1 VSADFGIEVRG
12 VQRADRDRGTEDR
25 GSPKRLPVR
34 RWPERRVVVLA
45 VAVLLL
51 SGAFAASILSETALD
66 ELAVLYTVPVL
77 LAGLELGLAG
87 GVAGAVLALLVLLA
101 ASGSHSELEASG
113 LAACGVVFLLAGA
126 LAGRFSARMH
136 ASQRRQQGLV
146 DSGLRLARLET
157 LEALPMLLVDELQR
171 TLEVSCVRVQLEHA
185 PAVGV
190 GVPAG
195 EQLVVPI
202 EARGINFGSL
212 TLSAPNRRGFAPE
225 DEVVAGQLA
234 LQAAVAA
241 DNQRLLASER
251 ERAALHVELE
261 QTRERF
267 ASHLRDVTQ
276 ILDSEEAERSKA
288 ARQLHEGFAQD
299 MAALLLVLQSLA
311 KDLDRELSR
320 KQLAEVRGIASDTLV
335 GLRQLALDLRPSS
348 LDEHGLHAGL
358 QGIVEREQVT
368 GARQIGL
375 DYECPCELAP
385 EVETSVFR
393 LVDDA
398 IRTSTGALTVQLKA
412 DDGHDKLRIKICGA
426 STDRELLGKLAGAR
440 ARIVLIG
447 GTLQSSFNGTTT
459 IVAEL
464 PCASQRAPAAR

>member
-1 VSADFGIEVRG
+1 VSADFRIEVRG
-12 VQRADRDRGTEDR
+12 VQRARRDRGTEDR

-51 SGAFAASILSETALD
+51 TGAFAASILSETALD
-66 ELAVLYTVPVL
+66 ELAVLYTVPVI

-87 GVAGAVLALLVLLA
+87 GVAGAVLALLLLLA
-101 ASGSHSELEASG
+101 ASGRHSELEAFG
-113 LAACGVVFLLAGA
+113 LAACGSVFLLAGA

-136 ASQRRQQGLV
+136 ASQRRQQGLY

-157 LEALPMLLVDELQR
+157 LEALPMLLVDELRR
-171 TLEVSCVRVQLEHA
+171 TLEVSCVRVQLEDA
-185 PAVGV
+185 PAVEV
-190 GVPAG
+190 GVHAG

-202 EARGINFGSL
+202 EARGISFGSL
-212 TLSAPNRRGFAPE
+212 TLSAPNRHGFAPE
-225 DEVVAGQLA
+225 DEVVASQLA

-348 LDEHGLHAGL
+348 LDERGLHAAL

-368 GARQIGL
+368 SARQIGL
-375 DYECPCELAP
+375 DYECPCDLAP

-398 IRTSTGALTVQLKA
+398 IRTSTGALTVQLKTTNGG
-412 DDGHDKLRIKICGA
+412 DSLRIKICGG
-426 STDRELLGKLAGAR
+426 STDGELLGKLAGAR